1 MAGGKRLNHILHVER
16 ENKNSEH
23 VMIIK
28 TVLTKNFNSIIITFD
43 KKNMLFY
50 IQIGNERVLMY
61 PSEFGELIDILV
73 LKLFIKLLE
82 RGIFHLEQIHNCCSF
97 SLFRIL
103 PLSTKAHIAFAA
115 FPGVGKLGMLFSS
128 SIFMA
133 SFTGSPA
140 IQQAIMGLLTPCL

>member
-16 ENKNSEH
+16 ENKDSEH

-61 PSEFGELIDILV
+61 PSEFGELIDILETV
-73 LKLFIKLLE
+73 YK
-82 RGIFHLEQIHNCCSF
+82 
-97 SLFRIL
+97 
-103 PLSTKAHIAFAA
+103 T
-115 FPGVGKLGMLFSS
+115 VGKRYLPFRTDS
-128 SIFMA
+128 
-133 SFTGSPA
+133 
-140 IQQAIMGLLTPCL
+140 